1 MLIKKIVVVDDQN
14 QLIPFDS
21 NEGIDIMETFEGRLV
36 LRGELSR
43 FVFAVFN
50 QNAWKSWK
58 VTEVTA

>member
-1 MLIKKIVVVDDQN
+1 LIKKIVVVDDQN
-14 QLIPFDS
+14 LTVPFDS
-21 NEGIDIMETFEGRLV
+21 NEGIDIMETFEGKLI
-36 LRGELSR
+36 LRGEQSR

>member
-1 MLIKKIVVVDDQN
+1 LLIKKIVVVDDQN